1 MRLSVN
7 GEERD
12 IETGATIEKLLE
24 DLGLRARR
32 VAVEVNRKVVKRD
45 AWSTSGPWSSTELRE
60 RDHVEIVQFVGGG

>member
-32 VAVEVNRKVVKRD
+32 VAVEVNRKVVARD
-45 AWSTSGPWSSTELRE
+45 AWPGTELHD
-60 RDHVEIVQFVGGG
+60 RDQVEIVQFVGGG

>member
-7 GEERD
+7 GQERE

-24 DLGLRARR
+24 ELGLGARR
-32 VAVEVNRKVVKRD
+32 VAVEVNREVVSRD
-45 AWSTSGPWSSTELRE
+45 AWSCTELQE

>member
-7 GEERD
+7 GEARD

-24 DLGLRARR
+24 DLGLGARR

-45 AWSTSGPWSSTELRE
+45 AWSSTELRE
-60 RDHVEIVQFVGGG
+60 SDHVEIVQFVGGG

>member
-7 GEERD
+7 GEERE
-12 IETGATIEKLLE
+12 IEAGATIEKLLA

-32 VAVEVNRKVVKRD
+32 VAVEVNREVVTRD
-45 AWSTSGPWSSTELRE
+45 AWPSTQLRE

>member
-7 GEERD
+7 GEERE
-12 IETGATIEKLLE
+12 IETGATVETLLE

-32 VAVEVNRKVVKRD
+32 VAVEVNRKVVVRD
-45 AWSTSGPWSSTELRE
+45 AWSGTELHD